1 MKQILL
7 SFLLTLMAVAQN
19 ATAQVRE
26 TYGGIVEIMEMDERS
41 ATFSSVGIDDDNKK
55 VLLAAEK
62 NLFQKLLYDGIEGFN
77 DDKPLVERD
86 TPILREFFHSKYQ
99 KELMGIKTGTKNV
112 ESSLAYRAYVI
123 SSQLEDEPKKNEEGK
138 YSATAIIVIN
148 HATLKKFLINNKAIL
163 GNDSVVT
170 IKDNVK
176 AERPNFLNRHR
187 NKTTNADS
195 E

>member
-1 MKQILL
+1 MKQVR
-7 SFLLTLMAVAQN
+7 FTLVLALMTVAIH
-19 ATAQVRE
+19 ATAQMRE
-26 TYGGIVEIMEMDERS
+26 TYGGAVEIMEMDERS
-41 ATFSSVGIDDDNKK
+41 ATFSSVGINEDNKK
-55 VLLAAEK
+55 VQFAAEK
-62 NLFQKLLYDGIEGFN
+62 NLFQKLLYDGVEGFN

-86 TPILREFFHSKYQ
+86 TPILNEFFHSKYQ
-99 KELMGIKTGTKNV
+99 KELMGIKTGTKNA

-187 NKTTNADS
+187 NKTTNVNS